1 MRWLGIRA
9 VVVSVVALGACSKR
23 SAGPE
28 QVAVAEPSGEPASAE
43 APTEAAVAPARSVA
57 EAAAPGPVSGEKVP
71 VLSADGIL
79 ARVRA
84 SGKKGVLVNAWATF
98 CGPCRRE
105 LPLLESLAPNLRSQG
120 IDVLLVS
127 MDAPEEAP
135 KAAAFL
141 DNLQMTLPSVLAE
154 PPLGVFK
161 QGLNPR
167 WPGMLPASFLYDAS
181 GRLRYY
187 WGGEAFESELVPVLT
202 AFADGKPIDGEADF
216 QVARDGVPE

>member
-1 MRWLGIRA
+1 MRPPGKKAL
-9 VVVSVVALGACSKR
+9 VSLFLALSACSKK
-23 SAGPE
+23 SAGPD
-28 QVAVAEPSGEPASAE
+28 QVAVTESSPEPLVE
-43 APTEAAVAPARSVA
+43 APAPSAQRPPVPADPPS
-57 EAAAPGPVSGEKVP
+57 APGPASGEKLP
-71 VLSADGIL
+71 VLSAEGVL

-105 LPLLESLAPNLRSQG
+105 LPLLESLRPNLRTAG

-127 MDAPEEAP
+127 MDEPEEAP

-141 DNLQMTLPSVLAE
+141 DNLHLTLPSVIAE
-154 PPLGVFK
+154 RPLGVFK

-167 WPGMLPASFLYDAS
+167 WPGMLPASFLFDAS

-202 AFADGKPIDGEADF
+202 AFAEGKPIEGEANF